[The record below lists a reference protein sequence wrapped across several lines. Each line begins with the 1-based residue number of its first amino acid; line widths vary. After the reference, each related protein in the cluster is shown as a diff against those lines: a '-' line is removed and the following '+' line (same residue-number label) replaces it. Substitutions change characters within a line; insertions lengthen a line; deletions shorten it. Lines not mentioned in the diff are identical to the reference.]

1 MTGPSQ
7 TTASSRMAGHL
18 IRRLHQ
24 ISTQVFGQHME
35 AAGQDLTPVQFAAL
49 DAIAHCP
56 GMDQAG
62 LADAIAKD
70 RATIGAVVDR
80 LERKGLVIRVISLRD
95 KRARELTLSD
105 QGQAVVAALLP
116 VVAGLQRDILPG
128 LTEEEYQQFIA
139 LAIKAQTPR
148 PADEGRP
155 KPAPE
160 DAGAGDKAAAAG
172 YSPRSAAT

>member
-7 TTASSRMAGHL
+7 TTASGGMPGHL

-24 ISTQVFGQHME
+24 ISTQVFLQRMTE
-35 AAGQDLTPVQFAAL
+35 AGHDLTPVQFAAL
-49 DAIAHCP
+49 DAIAHHP
-56 GMDQAG
+56 GIDQAG

-80 LERKGLVIRVISLRD
+80 LERKGLVNRIVSLRD

-105 QGQAVVAALLP
+105 AGREVVTALLP

-128 LTEEEYQQFIA
+128 LTEDEYHQFIA
-139 LAIKAQTPR
+139 LAAKAQGAR
-148 PADEGRP
+148 PETD
-155 KPAPE
+155 
-160 DAGAGDKAAAAG
+160 D
-172 YSPRSAAT
+172 